1 MKLNKILLVAFVSV
15 ISLFAFVSCTD
26 NNSVLND
33 LLSATNKLE
42 TVSDS
47 YMSTE
52 SETINQIQ
60 DLSYANSNG
69 YLMELSETES
79 ELSIFIDLRFQ
90 LIDIHQEILDQRL
103 IIKDLRES
111 IRDSVIT
118 LKDGNYMLLDDDKDS
133 IRISIDTLKTYR
145 LNLLDTQGQAYARI
159 YELRGTYIRDNLS
172 NINQVFT
179 EVLEVLEYRLVILE
193 NAIEDLTSIDGLLL
207 EYLES

>member
-1 MKLNKILLVAFVSV
+1 MKLNKILLVAFVSFM
-15 ISLFAFVSCTD
+15 SLFAFVSCTD
-26 NNSVLND
+26 NSVLND
-33 LLSATNKLE
+33 LLSATDKLE

-60 DLSYANSNG
+60 DLSYTNSNG

-90 LIDIHQEILDQRL
+90 LIEIHQEILDQRL

-111 IRDSVIT
+111 IRESVVT

>member
-1 MKLNKILLVAFVSV
+1 MKLNKILLVAFVSFM
-15 ISLFAFVSCTD
+15 SLFAFVSCTD
-26 NNSVLND
+26 NSVLND
-33 LLSATNKLE
+33 LLSATDKLE

-60 DLSYANSNG
+60 DLSYTNSNG

-90 LIDIHQEILDQRL
+90 LIEIHQEILDQRL

-111 IRDSVIT
+111 IRESVVT

-133 IRISIDTLKTYR
+133 IRISIDNLKTYR

>member
-1 MKLNKILLVAFVSV
+1 MKLNKILLVAFVSFM
-15 ISLFAFVSCTD
+15 SLFAFVSCTD
-26 NNSVLND
+26 NSVLND
-33 LLSATNKLE
+33 LLSATDKLE

-60 DLSYANSNG
+60 DLSYTNSNG

-90 LIDIHQEILDQRL
+90 LIDIHQEILDQTL

>member
-133 IRISIDTLKTYR
+133 IRTSIDTLKTYR

-159 YELRGTYIRDNLS
+159 YELRGTYTRDNLG

-179 EVLEVLEYRLVILE
+179 EVLEVLEYRLVILQS
-193 NAIEDLTSIDGLLL
+193 AIVDLMSIDGLLL